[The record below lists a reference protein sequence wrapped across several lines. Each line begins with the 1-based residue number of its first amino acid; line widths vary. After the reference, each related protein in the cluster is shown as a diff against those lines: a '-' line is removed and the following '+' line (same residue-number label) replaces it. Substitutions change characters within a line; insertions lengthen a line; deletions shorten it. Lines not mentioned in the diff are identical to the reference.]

1 MWPRWFRHASCAPRC
16 TPHLSLAAKGKGKVA
31 PASEKPRAAGAEG
44 PRGCREGAGEQAGG
58 PLTSSLRPT
67 GVHLPNL
74 SQLKLND
81 SRLGSVR

>member
-1 MWPRWFRHASCAPRC
+1 MALVVQARPPRC
-16 TPHLSLAAKGKGKVA
+16 TLPLSLAA
-31 PASEKPRAAGAEG
+31 EKPRAAGAEG
-44 PRGCREGAGEQAGG
+44 ARGCREAGG
-58 PLTSSLRPT
+58 ERAGRPLTSSLRST